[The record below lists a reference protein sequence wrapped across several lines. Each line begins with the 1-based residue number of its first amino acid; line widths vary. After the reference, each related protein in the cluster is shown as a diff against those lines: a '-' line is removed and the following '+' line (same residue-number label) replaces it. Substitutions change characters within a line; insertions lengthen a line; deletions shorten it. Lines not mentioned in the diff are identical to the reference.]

1 VHGTRIAK
9 SRRFPSHPE
18 PHPPSVRKIW
28 EKPIEVGGR
37 VHSEYT
43 QQIRQVNIITIKW
56 SNDMN
61 AIAAPRRDI
70 MTLPATIK
78 KYNSE
83 KNAWQG
89 QLPARICSPFSVL
102 CTRSRALTMKTMTR
116 GRAMGKLKEK
126 LHR

>member
-1 VHGTRIAK
+1 
-9 SRRFPSHPE
+9 
-18 PHPPSVRKIW
+18 
-28 EKPIEVGGR
+28 
-37 VHSEYT
+37 
-43 QQIRQVNIITIKW
+43 
-56 SNDMN
+56 MN

-116 GRAMGKLKEK
+116 GRAMGKLNKISGSE
-126 LHR
+126 LLFPV